1 MVGVISV
8 AESIHHKKGTAA
20 RAVIPVLAKA
30 GITRALI
37 PQVETWGYRVLNIF
51 AVVQRS
57 SSNARRC
64 RDRFREEHAS

>member
-51 AVVQRS
+51 AGS
-57 SSNARRC
+57 SAFIIKCKRMQGLLP
-64 RDRFREEHAS
+64 